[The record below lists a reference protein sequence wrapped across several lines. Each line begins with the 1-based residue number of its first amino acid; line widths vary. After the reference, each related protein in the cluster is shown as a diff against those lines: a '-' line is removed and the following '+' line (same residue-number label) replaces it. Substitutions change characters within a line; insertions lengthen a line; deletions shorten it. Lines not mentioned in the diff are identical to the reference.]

1 MLLSQGWSPMDMPA
15 RILVADD
22 DKFVHAVF
30 GDLLTGAGYTVLP
43 AWDGEEALT
52 VARAEH
58 PDVILLA
65 ILMPKRNGIQVAQDL
80 KTDAATRHIPIV
92 IVSTLADALAAQI
105 SRADVAG
112 QLQSLGLTPQA
123 AKDRV
128 AALTDVEVAKLA
140 GQIDSLP
147 AGADGT
153 GVVLLILLGVLI
165 WWVVKK

>member
-105 SRADVAG
+105 SRADVYLKKPVHPDDLVG
-112 QLQSLGLTPQA
+112 TVGKLLA
-123 AKDRV
+123 ARGD
-128 AALTDVEVAKLA
+128 AA
-140 GQIDSLP
+140 P
-147 AGADGT
+147 APPVIG
-153 GVVLLILLGVLI
+153 
-165 WWVVKK
+165 